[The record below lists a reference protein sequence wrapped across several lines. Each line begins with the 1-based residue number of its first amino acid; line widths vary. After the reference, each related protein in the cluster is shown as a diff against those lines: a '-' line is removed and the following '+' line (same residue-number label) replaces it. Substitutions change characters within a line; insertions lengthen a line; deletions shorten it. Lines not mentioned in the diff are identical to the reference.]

1 MSTDCSVPADA
12 TPIEPA
18 DAAPTGRPLAD
29 VLHDLEAFLRQYVI
43 FGSAAQRTAV
53 RLWIAHTHALDA
65 FDVGP
70 YLNVR
75 SAEKRSGKTRL
86 LEVLHELVP
95 RPWRTVQPSEAVLF
109 RKIEKQQPTLL
120 LDEVDAI
127 FKGPPTA
134 RTEGLRS
141 MLNAGYRRGAT
152 VDRCNSTANSIKL
165 VAFKV
170 FCPKVLAGIGTL
182 PDTVDDRCIPIVLA
196 RKKRGEQVA
205 RFRLRDISGEAAPLR
220 EALAA
225 WAPGSTDQL
234 RDARPDV
241 PDALGDRAAEV
252 WEPLLAIADEAG
264 SEWPARARGAAV
276 ELNGGEPGVD
286 SLRVLL
292 LRAIR
297 ATFQDRRTDR
307 MLTADL
313 LAALIAREGEPW
325 AERWGQ
331 DVERAREKGT
341 TPLRPA
347 AQLAGML
354 RPFEVLP
361 VEIRTP
367 AGEKGKG
374 YKLEDFAD
382 AFERYVAVYAPLDRD
397 TATTVAAQGFE
408 VSRSPLRSEGT
419 ETAETLGAQG
429 LSRCRGSE
437 GGFHRD
443 TGSAGGSTE
452 LFEVP
457 PAVREPGEEG

>member
-1 MSTDCSVPADA
+1 MSADCPGPAEA
-12 TPIEPA
+12 TLIEPA
-18 DAAPTGRPLAD
+18 DASPTGRPLAD

-53 RLWIAHTHALDA
+53 ILWIAHTHALDA

-95 RPWRTVQPSEAVLF
+95 RPWHAVQPSEAVLF
-109 RKIEKQQPTLL
+109 RKIERDQPTLL

-152 VDRCNSTANSIKL
+152 VDRCNSTGNSFKL
-165 VAFKV
+165 VPFKV

-196 RKKRGEQVA
+196 RKKLGEQVA

-225 WAPGSTDQL
+225 WAPGSVDRL

-241 PDALGDRAAEV
+241 PDVLGDRAAEV

-264 SEWPARARGAAV
+264 SVWPARARAAAV
-276 ELNGGEPGVD
+276 ELNGGESDVE
-286 SLRVLL
+286 SLGVLL

-297 ATFQDRRTDR
+297 DTFEDRGTDR

-313 LAALIAREGEPW
+313 LAVLVAREGEPW
-325 AERWGQ
+325 GERWGQ
-331 DVERAREKGT
+331 ECDAASGDEAPRG
-341 TPLRPA
+341 PA
-347 AQLAGML
+347 AGLAALL
-354 RPFEVLP
+354 RPFGIEP
-361 VEIRTP
+361 RTLRYKVP
-367 AGEKGKG
+367 GGDRRARGYLLAG
-374 YKLEDFAD
+374 FTD
-382 AFERYVAVYAPLDRD
+382 AFARYLARSGAENVTTRQTTPDAGFRARATRD
-397 TATTVAAQGFE
+397 TATVVTFPKGAQ
-408 VSRSPLRSEGT
+408 
-419 ETAETLGAQG
+419 TLGTQG
-429 LSRCRGSE
+429 LSRCHDFNPLEQG
-437 GGFHRD
+437 
-443 TGSAGGSTE
+443 
-452 LFEVP
+452 V
-457 PAVREPGEEG
+457 V